1 MNTML
6 WAPFAWVDG
15 RWQPEVLLRVGARGV
30 FEEIRTCMPRP
41 ADATVLPGPVLPGMV
56 DAHSHAFQRAY
67 AGLAERRSAAQDDF
81 WSWRERMYA
90 VSMRITPAQMRV
102 VAAQLYA
109 ELLQGGYT
117 HVCEFHY
124 LHRNEMGGHYAD
136 PAEMALALVAAAQ
149 DAGIGLT
156 LLPVLYERGGFGE
169 SGLRPGQRRF
179 ASTVSEVLALRDRVR
194 TLELPCIDA
203 GTAVHSLRAA
213 SPESMYQLAAAVR
226 DDPAPLHVHVAEQ
239 TGEVDDCL
247 RATGKRPLQWLCEY
261 MPLDA
266 RWLLVHATHAE
277 PVEIAAVART
287 GAGVVVCPSTEAN
300 LGDGFFDMPRWL
312 AAGVPLAFGSD
323 SQIGRDWPAELRQLE
338 YSQRLLRRERNV
350 AAAPGEEQTSTAAR
364 LSQRGLAGGAVAAGQ
379 RRWGL
384 AEGARADLL
393 VVDAA
398 AGALLGVPPTHVLDA
413 LVFSA
418 AGACFS
424 EVWVAGQR
432 RVSAGRHASQ
442 SSLARDFLAVM
453 DEIWASPL
461 S

>member
-1 MNTML
+1 MNTTL
-6 WAPFAWVDG
+6 WAPFAWVEG
-15 RWQPEVLLRVGARGV
+15 RWQPEVLLRIGARGC
-30 FEEIRTCMPRP
+30 FEEIRPHTPAP

-90 VSMRITPAQMRV
+90 VSLRITPAQMRA

-124 LHRNEMGGHYAD
+124 LHRNEAGGHYAD

-179 ASTVSEVLALRDRVR
+179 ASTVPEVLALRDRVR
-194 TLELPCIDA
+194 ALELPCIDA

-213 SPESMYQLAAAVR
+213 SPESMHRLAAAVR
-226 DDPAPLHVHVAEQ
+226 EDPAPLHVHVAEQ

-247 RATGKRPLQWLCEY
+247 RATGKRPLQWLCEH
-261 MPLDA
+261 MPLDP
-266 RWLLVHATHAE
+266 RWFFVHATHAE
-277 PVEIAAVART
+277 PAEIAAVACT

-364 LSQRGLAGGAVAAGQ
+364 LLQRGLAGGGAAAGQ
-379 RRWGL
+379 SCWGL
-384 AEGARADLL
+384 VKSARADLL
-393 VVDAA
+393 VVDTSAA
-398 AGALLGVPPTHVLDA
+398 ALTGIPATHVLDA
-413 LVFSA
+413 LVFSGNA
-418 AGACFS
+418 TAFR

-432 RVSAGRHASQ
+432 HVVDGRHRVGA
-442 SSLARDFLAVM
+442 SLAREFASVM
-453 DEIWASPL
+453 ARLWPAATF
-461 S
+461 